1 MFVFIKALDQIMN
14 DLPFNY
20 CRKSTTVL
28 RLGQSHFVLS
38 ELLEFLCCV
47 GQHLPSRELI
57 INLVATTEVRL
68 VSFHIWGCIFSG
80 SELCCLLSTFNETTD
95 AFLKKDDPSSTCA
108 IVKSN
113 LFASQI
119 CTRHSTDTLMLLLFA
134 AVAPSTTPTS
144 SSCAFNIVHLAN
156 I

>member
-14 DLPFNY
+14 DLLFNY

-68 VSFHIWGCIFSG
+68 VSFHILGCIYSG

-108 IVKSN
+108 IVESN
-113 LFASQI
+113 LLPVRYVHVTPLIHS
-119 CTRHSTDTLMLLLFA
+119 CNYCLLLWRHPLPQPPPHVLLMLF
-134 AVAPSTTPTS
+134 
-144 SSCAFNIVHLAN
+144 I
-156 I
+156 